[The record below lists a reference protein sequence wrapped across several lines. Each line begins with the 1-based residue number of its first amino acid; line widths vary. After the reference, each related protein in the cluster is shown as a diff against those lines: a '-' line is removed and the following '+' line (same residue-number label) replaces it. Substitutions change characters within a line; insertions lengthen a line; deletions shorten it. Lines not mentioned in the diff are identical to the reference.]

1 MEDKKKLIIIIIA
14 MVVVA
19 GSLLLLY
26 QYINFGEEENELKDK
41 IGYVNIQTLFNSHPL
56 KKEAEN
62 TLNNLARDMQ
72 LELENKLED
81 TPKEDHQQLI
91 DQYQQRLSKRENELI
106 DNIVADIEEKIRKIA
121 AEKEMRVVIKEQDV
135 IKGGHDITQLVLQRI
150 ENKQE

>member
-1 MEDKKKLIIIIIA
+1 

-26 QYINFGEEENELKDK
+26 QYLNFGEEENELKGK

-62 TLNNLARDMQ
+62 DLNEQAREMQ
-72 LELENKLED
+72 LELETKLED

-91 DQYQQRLSKRENELI
+91 DQFQQRLSKKENELI
-106 DNIVADIEEKIRKIA
+106 DNIVADIEEKIKKIA
-121 AEKEMRVVIKEQDV
+121 AEKEMKVVVKEQDV
-135 IKGGHDITQLVLQRI
+135 IKGGHDITQLVLQQF
-150 ENKQE
+150 EKNQE

>member
-1 MEDKKKLIIIIIA
+1 MKDKKKLIIIIIA

-26 QYINFGEEENELKDK
+26 QYINFGEEENKYKDK

-56 KKEAEN
+56 KKEAED

-91 DQYQQRLSKRENELI
+91 NQYQEQLSKKENELI
-106 DNIVADIEEKIRKIA
+106 DNIVSDIEEKIDEVA
-121 AEKEMRVVIKEQDV
+121 AEKQMKIVVKEKDV
-135 IKGGHDITQLVLQRI
+135 IKGGYDITQLVRQKI
-150 ENKQE
+150 ETTNN